1 MGDGVEWVLL
11 IACEVRDAAKCTGQI
26 LITKNAPIP
35 NANSAEVEK
44 LLRSKGVLREV
55 GRKPRE
61 RGGEREVLCMPDFH
75 RARRVSRSMLQRIRG
90 VGNQQLSS

>member
-1 MGDGVEWVLL
+1 MPPREHWTTLVATMGDGVEWVLL

-44 LLRSKGVLREV
+44 L
-55 GRKPRE
+55 
-61 RGGEREVLCMPDFH
+61 F
-75 RARRVSRSMLQRIRG
+75 
-90 VGNQQLSS
+90 